1 MSTVTILCIGLS
13 YFLKKCNVL
22 MLLYILV
29 TYMYGLN
36 LWLQRLYKLGARR
49 VLLTGTGPM
58 GGVPVER
65 AMRSR
70 NDECAAELQ

>member
-1 MSTVTILCIGLS
+1 M
-13 YFLKKCNVL
+13 
-22 MLLYILV
+22 LYILV

-58 GGVPVER
+58 GCVLAER
-65 AMRSR
+65 AMRSI
-70 NDECAAELQ
+70 NGECVAELQQASSPVQPMTRSDATKTQ